1 MAARTM
7 WKGVI
12 KIGRVSVP
20 VKLYSAIEE
29 QDVHFRLLHAKD
41 NEPVKQQMV
50 NPETGDVV
58 PSDKIRKAYEDEDVL
73 VILDDEELASLVP
86 KESRDIEITRFLD
99 PEDITPQ
106 WYDRPYYL
114 GPDTSQGAY
123 FALGEAMSRQN
134 KVGIARW
141 VMRKKEYVGALV
153 PEGEYLMLITL
164 RHADE
169 VILADQLEPPVG
181 RKPDP
186 REVKLAEQLVSAL
199 DTEFNPG
206 EFEDEF
212 RERVLDFVD
221 KKSKGRAP
229 KVKKLQPKRESKAA
243 LTDVLEASLKAMQKE
258 RKSA

>member
-12 KIGRVSVP
+12 KIGRLQVP
-20 VKLYSAIEE
+20 VKLYSALEA
-29 QDVHFRLLHAKD
+29 QDVHFRLLHAPDK
-41 NEPVKQQMV
+41 EPVKQQMV

-58 PSDKIRKAYEDEDVL
+58 PSDQIRKAYEDEDVL
-73 VILDDEELASLVP
+73 VLLDDDELAALEP
-86 KESRDIEITRFLD
+86 EPSRDIEITRFVD

-106 WYDRPYYL
+106 WYDRPYFL
-114 GPDTSQGAY
+114 GPDNAQAAY
-123 FALGEAMSRQN
+123 FALAEAMSRQN
-134 KVGIARW
+134 KQGVARW

-169 VILADQLEPPVG
+169 VILADQLEAPTG
-181 RKPDP
+181 RKPDA

-199 DTEFNPG
+199 HTDFDPG
-206 EFEDEF
+206 EFRDEY
-212 RERVLDFVD
+212 RERVLEFVEQ
-221 KKSKGRAP
+221 KAKGRAP
-229 KVKKLQPKRESKAA
+229 KLKKLTTKRETARE

>member
-12 KIGRVSVP
+12 KIGRTAVP
-20 VKLYSAIEE
+20 VKLYSALEA

-41 NEPVKQQMV
+41 EEPVKQQMV
-50 NPETGDVV
+50 NPDTGDVV
-58 PSDKIRKAYEDEDVL
+58 PPEQIRKAYEDEDVL
-73 VILDDEELASLVP
+73 VILDEQELAALEP
-86 KESRDIEITRFLD
+86 EPSRDIEITRFVD

-123 FALGEAMSRQN
+123 FALAEAMSRQD
-134 KVGIARW
+134 KVGVARW

-153 PEGEYLMLITL
+153 PEGSYLMLITL

-169 VILADQLEPPVG
+169 VILADQLEAPAG
-181 RKPDP
+181 RKPDA

-199 DTEFNPG
+199 DTDFDPG
-206 EFEDEF
+206 EFHDEY
-212 RERVLDFVD
+212 RERVLDFVE
-221 KKSKGRAP
+221 KKAKGRAP
-229 KVKKLQPKRESKAA
+229 RLKKPAAKRETAGELSN
-243 LTDVLEASLKAMQKE
+243 VLEASLKAMQKE